1 MAEPKPSK
9 RLPAAE
15 RRRQLLQT
23 ASKLFAEQGYAR
35 TTTAQLA
42 QQAGVTE
49 PIIYRHFA
57 SKRDLFVALVEETG
71 STTLKIW
78 QESLQTAKD
87 PADRL
92 EILLRQNPMIALGD
106 EEANAYRVIIQSIT
120 EVDDSVIHKAVNEHF
135 HALHDFLTA
144 EVKNAQDAGEV
155 RTRFPAEMI
164 AWMLVDV
171 ALGYGV
177 MQAMGVRDTN
187 RSSNGQPL
195 SEIIGEILLPNRAPS
210 RGSEQ

>member
-1 MAEPKPSK
+1 M
-9 RLPAAE
+9 PAAE
-15 RRRQLLQT
+15 RRHQLLQT
-23 ASKLFAEQGYAR
+23 ASKLFAERGYAR

-42 QQAGVTE
+42 QAAGVTE
-49 PIIYRHFA
+49 PIIYRHFD
-57 SKRDLFVALVEETG
+57 SKRDLFVALIEETG

-78 QESLQTAKD
+78 QKSLETAEN

-92 EILLRQNPMIALGD
+92 ALLLGQNPMISLGD
-106 EEANAYRVIIQSIT
+106 EEAIAYRVILQSIT
-120 EVDDSVIHKAVNEHF
+120 EVNDEAIHKAVNEHF
-135 HALHDFLTA
+135 HALHDFLSG
-144 EVKNAQDAGEV
+144 EVQKAQDAGEV

-187 RSSNGQPL
+187 RASTGQPL
-195 SEIIGEILLPNRAPS
+195 SEIIGEILLPNRASAP
-210 RGSEQ
+210 GSDQ

>member
-1 MAEPKPSK
+1 M
-9 RLPAAE
+9 PAAE
-15 RRRQLLQT
+15 RRHQLLQT
-23 ASKLFAEQGYAR
+23 ASKLFAERGYAR

-42 QQAGVTE
+42 HAAGVTE
-49 PIIYRHFA
+49 PIIYRHFD
-57 SKRDLFVALVEETG
+57 SKRDLFVALIEETG

-78 QESLQTAKD
+78 KKSLSTAKN

-92 EILLRQNPMIALGD
+92 ALLLRQNPMISLGD
-106 EEANAYRVIIQSIT
+106 EEAIAYRVILQSIT
-120 EVDDSVIHKAVNEHF
+120 EVDDAAIHKAVNEHF
-135 HALHDFLTA
+135 HALHDFLSG
-144 EVKNAQDAGEV
+144 EVKMAQDAGEV

-187 RSSNGQPL
+187 RASTGQPL
-195 SEIIGEILLPNRAPS
+195 SEIIGEILLPNRAS
-210 RGSEQ
+210 GTGSDQ